1 MSENNNIE
9 NIQIEKD
16 VEEVEVTQ
24 PKKKQLSLKQLE
36 HLNNIRV
43 KALEKKKEIKLNKM
57 KEYQEKNQKQ
67 TVIEEPIKPAPSGLR
82 PSAVHE
88 VKQEIKPEVKS
99 EVKKKRTVKK
109 VIRYVETDSDDDDE
123 EEVIKKEKKNR
134 PTDAYTARG
143 GCPVSIQQ
151 PIQQVEKS
159 YNELLCESSLERM
172 QSKIMNERAKHLITN
187 IIPTYY

>member
-9 NIQIEKD
+9 NIESPSNVEKD
-16 VEEVEVTQ
+16 VEDVEVIQ

-67 TVIEEPIKPAPSGLR
+67 TVIEEPIKQEVKSDVKPEIKA
-82 PSAVHE
+82 E
-88 VKQEIKPEVKS
+88 VKQ
-99 EVKKKRTVKK
+99 EVKKKRVIKK

-123 EEVIKKEKKNR
+123 EEVVKKEKKK
-134 PTDAYTARG
+134 
-143 GCPVSIQQ
+143 PVPIQQ
-151 PIQQVEKS
+151 PIQQAEKS

>member
-1 MSENNNIE
+1 MSDNIE
-9 NIQIEKD
+9 NIEIEKE
-16 VEEVEVTQ
+16 VEEVEVIQ

-43 KALEKKKEIKLNKM
+43 KALEKKREIKLQKN
-57 KEYQEKNQKQ
+57 KEYEEKNQKP
-67 TVIEEPIKPAPSGLR
+67 TVVEEPIKPAPSGLR

-123 EEVIKKEKKNR
+123 EEVVKKEKKK
-134 PTDAYTARG
+134 PL
-143 GCPVSIQQ
+143 PIQ
-151 PIQQVEKS
+151 PPQQVEKS

-172 QSKIMNERAKHLITN
+172 QSKIMNERAKHLITH

>member
-16 VEEVEVTQ
+16 VEDVEVIQ
-24 PKKKQLSLKQLE
+24 PKKKQLSLKQLD

-67 TVIEEPIKPAPSGLR
+67 TVIEEPIKPD
-82 PSAVHE
+82 
-88 VKQEIKPEVKS
+88 VKPDVKSDVKPEVKS

-109 VIRYVETDSDDDDE
+109 VIRYVETDSDDDDDE
-123 EEVIKKEKKNR
+123 EEVIKKEKKK
-134 PTDAYTARG
+134 
-143 GCPVSIQQ
+143 PVSIQQ
-151 PIQQVEKS
+151 PIQQVKKS

-187 IIPTYY
+187 IIPTYF

>member
-9 NIQIEKD
+9 NIESPSNIEKD
-16 VEEVEVTQ
+16 GEEVETIQ
-24 PKKKQLSLKQLE
+24 PPKKKLSLKQLE

-67 TVIEEPIKPAPSGLR
+67 TVVEEPIKAD
-82 PSAVHE
+82 V
-88 VKQEIKPEVKS
+88 KPEVKPEIKA
-99 EVKKKRTVKK
+99 EVKSELKKKKTIKK

-134 PTDAYTARG
+134 P
-143 GCPVSIQQ
+143 VQIQ
-151 PIQQVEKS
+151 PTQQVEKS

-172 QSKIMNERAKHLITN
+172 QSKIMNERAKHLITH

>member
-1 MSENNNIE
+1 MSDNNIE
-9 NIQIEKD
+9 IEKE
-16 VEEVEVTQ
+16 VEEVEEVIQ

-43 KALEKKKEIKLNKM
+43 KALEKKREIKLQKN
-57 KEYQEKNQKQ
+57 KEYENKVVKPE
-67 TVIEEPIKPAPSGLR
+67 VIEEPIK
-82 PSAVHE
+82 HE

-123 EEVIKKEKKNR
+123 EEVVKKEKKK
-134 PTDAYTARG
+134 PL
-143 GCPVSIQQ
+143 PIQ
-151 PIQQVEKS
+151 PPQQVEKS

-172 QSKIMNERAKHLITN
+172 QSKIMNERAKHLITH

>member
-9 NIQIEKD
+9 NIENE
-16 VEEVEVTQ
+16 VEEVEAIQ

-36 HLNNIRV
+36 HLNNIRI

-67 TVIEEPIKPAPSGLR
+67 TVIEEPIKQEVKPAPSGLR
-82 PSAVHE
+82 PSAVQE
-88 VKQEIKPEVKS
+88 VKAEVKS
-99 EVKKKRTVKK
+99 EVKKKKTIKK

-123 EEVIKKEKKNR
+123 EEVVKKEKKNR

-143 GCPVSIQQ
+143 GCPVQIQ

>member
-1 MSENNNIE
+1 MSDNNIE
-9 NIQIEKD
+9 IEKE
-16 VEEVEVTQ
+16 VEEVEEVIQ

-43 KALEKKKEIKLNKM
+43 KALEKKREIKLQKN
-57 KEYQEKNQKQ
+57 KEYEEKNQKP
-67 TVIEEPIKPAPSGLR
+67 TVVEEPIK
-82 PSAVHE
+82 HE

-123 EEVIKKEKKNR
+123 EEVIKKEKKK
-134 PTDAYTARG
+134 PL
-143 GCPVSIQQ
+143 
-151 PIQQVEKS
+151 PIQPPQPVEKS

-172 QSKIMNERAKHLITN
+172 QSKIMNERAKHLIAH

>member
-1 MSENNNIE
+1 MSDNIE
-9 NIQIEKD
+9 NIESLRFDGLESPSNIEKE
-16 VEEVEVTQ
+16 VEEVEVIQ

-43 KALEKKKEIKLNKM
+43 KALEKKREIKLQKN
-57 KEYQEKNQKQ
+57 KEYEEKNQKP
-67 TVIEEPIKPAPSGLR
+67 TVVEEPIK
-82 PSAVHE
+82 HE

-99 EVKKKRTVKK
+99 EVKKKRTIKK

-123 EEVIKKEKKNR
+123 EEVIKKEKKK
-134 PTDAYTARG
+134 PL
-143 GCPVSIQQ
+143 PIQ
-151 PIQQVEKS
+151 PPQQVEKS

-172 QSKIMNERAKHLITN
+172 QSKIMNERAKHLITH

>member
-9 NIQIEKD
+9 NIESPSNIEKD
-16 VEEVEVTQ
+16 VEDVEVIQ

-43 KALEKKKEIKLNKM
+43 KALQKKKEIKLNKM

-67 TVIEEPIKPAPSGLR
+67 TVVEEPIK
-82 PSAVHE
+82 
-88 VKQEIKPEVKS
+88 QEVKS
-99 EVKKKRTVKK
+99 EVKPEIKAEVTTKKKKTIKK
-109 VIRYVETDSDDDDE
+109 VIRYVETDSDDDEE
-123 EEVIKKEKKNR
+123 EEVVKKEKKKHV
-134 PTDAYTARG
+134 P
-143 GCPVSIQQ
+143 IQ
-151 PIQQVEKS
+151 PPQQVEKS